1 MAVPSM
7 TARVPLFLLVL
18 LSSLLTSSSLLTD
31 SNGSATD
38 LAALL
43 AFKAHLVDP
52 LGILAANWTT
62 GTSFCHWVGIS
73 CSRRRQRVTVLSLP
87 GTYLDGFVAPHVG
100 NLTFL
105 SVLNLTYTNLTGS
118 IPTELG
124 RLHRLR
130 YLSLEGNNLSND
142 IPTSL
147 GNLTRLELLS
157 LASNKLSGHIP
168 PEMLMFTHSLQQINL
183 RNNGL
188 SGQIPENLFNNTP
201 SLTYIDFRNNMLSG
215 PIPHGISSLYMLQY
229 LDLEINQ
236 ISGPVPQVIYNM
248 SRLQVM
254 ALARNNN
261 LTGIIPTNQSFNLPM
276 LEIFHLTSNNFSGQF
291 PSGLASCRYL
301 EKIGLADNY
310 FVDVVP
316 TWIFKLSHLK
326 LLSLG
331 FNNLI
336 GSIPAALSNLTSLT
350 FLELS
355 NGKLKGEIPSELGS
369 GSFGKV
375 FKGQLN
381 SGLVVAIKVLDMQQ
395 EQAIRSFDTE
405 CRVLRMA
412 RHRNLIRILNTCS
425 NLDFR
430 ALVLEYMPNG
440 SLETLLHRS
449 DNTQH
454 LGILVRLSIMLDVSM
469 AMDYL
474 HHEHYE
480 LVLHGDL
487 KPSNVLFDEEMTAHV
502 ADFGILRGCF

>member
-215 PIPHGISSLYMLQY
+215 
-229 LDLEINQ
+229 
-236 ISGPVPQVIYNM
+236 
-248 SRLQVM
+248 
-254 ALARNNN
+254 
-261 LTGIIPTNQSFNLPM
+261 
-276 LEIFHLTSNNFSGQF
+276 
-291 PSGLASCRYL
+291 
-301 EKIGLADNY
+301 
-310 FVDVVP
+310 
-316 TWIFKLSHLK
+316 
-326 LLSLG
+326 
-331 FNNLI
+331 
-336 GSIPAALSNLTSLT
+336 
-350 FLELS
+350 
-355 NGKLKGEIPSELGS
+355 S